1 MDSKDNF
8 LTQLKAY
15 ILSINEEYLIGVT
28 NKGIFNR
35 ASKDL
40 NSQGVVKIT
49 VEEETVKCEL
59 SDGNVCSINED
70 IQSFKCSCPSRS
82 ICKHAV
88 MSYLYVKQHM
98 EEIFGDISSSD
109 SEEVI
114 NKEEEII
121 YDYSE
126 LLNINLI
133 SIKKA
138 LGDREFGNLVK
149 RLEFGLKGDVKE
161 GELLQVE
168 FVGEETVK
176 FISAKG
182 EEKKDIDIKD
192 STLANNSI
200 CSCKSKELC
209 RHKAEAI
216 IHYGLYKQTLNKAEV
231 ISLINK
237 ERVISKENLESCI
250 EEVRKTLEEIY
261 FTGLARIPESYIDK
275 LEQLAIICHN
285 SDFPDMEKKIRG
297 LKGKLKLYINKNAS
311 FSVEGFRY
319 LLQRIYILTIAL
331 ENCKDEKTLGEL
343 MGEHKS
349 SYYEIPPIELT
360 GMGAAKWS
368 TDSGYEGT
376 TFYFTVEGFNRWFT
390 YTMSRN
396 SSYDRKSNYNKEVC
410 PWGID
415 ASIESFS
422 KAKIKLINGKVNSDF
437 RLSSSESSRGEV
449 IGATDLS
456 NIYLKDKTFSLWKD
470 LFSAV
475 SQNFGLYFNEREEN
489 HDLFLIKPA
498 RFGES
503 SFNKVHQ
510 LFKMPI
516 YDELV
521 EDITLE
527 VKYSKINKKVI
538 ENLESMERR
547 KNYPFMLLTKVYLV
561 EGRLKAIPI
570 TAYYE
575 DGTLVNLTI

>member
-40 NSQGVVKIT
+40 NSDAAVKIT
-49 VEEETVKCEL
+49 VEEEALKCEL
-59 SDGNVCSINED
+59 PDGNVCSINED

-82 ICKHAV
+82 ICKHAI

-98 EEIFGDISSSD
+98 EEIFEDASSSE
-109 SEEVI
+109 SEEVM
-114 NKEEEII
+114 NNEERII

-126 LLNINLI
+126 LLNINLK

-138 LGDREFGNLVK
+138 LGDRDFGNLVK
-149 RLEFGLKGDVKE
+149 RLEFGLKGDIKE

-168 FVGEETVK
+168 FLGEETIK

-182 EEKKDIDIKD
+182 EEKKDIAVKD
-192 STLANNSI
+192 STMVNNSI
-200 CSCKSKELC
+200 CSCKSKEFC

-216 IHYGLYKQTLNKAEV
+216 IHYGLYKETLTKEEV

-237 ERVISKENLESCI
+237 ERVISKETLESCI
-250 EEVRKTLEEIY
+250 KEVRKTLEEIY

-285 SDFPDMEKKIRG
+285 SDVPDMEKKIRG
-297 LKGKLKLYINKNAS
+297 LQGKLKLYINKNAS

-319 LLQRIYILTIAL
+319 LLQRIYTLTLAM

-360 GMGAAKWS
+360 GVGAAKWS

-390 YTMSRN
+390 YTMSRS
-396 SSYDRKSNYNKEVC
+396 SSYDKKGNHKKDEC

-415 ASIESFS
+415 GDIESFS
-422 KAKIKLINGKVNSDF
+422 KAKIKLTNGKVNSDF

-449 IGATDLS
+449 IGATDIP
-456 NIYLKDKTFSLWKD
+456 NIYLKDRTFSLWID

-475 SQNFGLYFNEREEN
+475 SQNSGLHFNEREEN

-510 LFKMPI
+510 LFKMPL

-521 EDITLE
+521 EYITIEL
-527 VKYSKINKKVI
+527 KYSKINKKVI
-538 ENLESMERR
+538 EKLESMERR
-547 KNYPFMLLTKVYLV
+547 KSYPFMLLTKVYLGE
-561 EGRLKAIPI
+561 EGLRAIPI

-575 DGTLVNLTI
+575 DGTLVNFTI